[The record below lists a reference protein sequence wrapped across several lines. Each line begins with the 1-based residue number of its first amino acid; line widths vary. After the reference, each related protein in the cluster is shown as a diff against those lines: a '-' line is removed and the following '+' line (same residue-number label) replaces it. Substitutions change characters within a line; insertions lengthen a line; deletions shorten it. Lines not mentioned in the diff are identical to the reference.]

1 MAYGGVICEYK
12 ISKAKEGVNSY
23 QNYKKRDEATL
34 QKAKDELES
43 LLKTCDDEVV
53 LQEMQEYIIATRQK
67 LELAKQNLTNAMQH
81 KDSSQITQAKLAY
94 KIAHIEYIAARQE
107 ELRLRDLLKSLR

>member
-67 LELAKQNLTNAMQH
+67 LELAKQKVELQAVQADQSNL
-81 KDSSQITQAKLAY
+81 
-94 KIAHIEYIAARQE
+94 
-107 ELRLRDLLKSLR
+107 LR